1 MKTKEAVKNKMP
13 KIYIYIYS
21 SLPCNTKTSIPV
33 LLQIQILKKIAVV
46 PLLSINNKSYI
57 LFYPSV

>member
-13 KIYIYIYS
+13 KNIYIYS

-57 LFYPSV
+57 LF